1 MYLHEHLEINRY
13 FCGFSYL
20 WQIKNICMKITFC
33 NFIFLLFSFAAF
45 SQTPPAPETKVS
57 AYIGIVHPL
66 ITFTEQETTF
76 NFNNSYL
83 VGLTT
88 AIIIKKAE
96 KYAYNLELVAFVRS
110 QDGVSKASNLM
121 IHPGVT
127 RYFKNNFS
135 ITPRLGFES
144 NGRYGFTF
152 VFTKTMFK
160 AAKIHPVNFN
170 LVNLYRFGAEQ
181 PASITLAINLT
192 FGF

>member
-1 MYLHEHLEINRY
+1 MKPIYRTAFNMAFFFTMAIS
-13 FCGFSYL
+13 SYA
-20 WQIKNICMKITFC
+20 QNIPV
-33 NFIFLLFSFAAF
+33 
-45 SQTPPAPETKVS
+45 QETKTS
-57 AYIGIVHPL
+57 AYIGIVHP
-66 ITFTEQETTF
+66 IINFTKDATTF

-83 VGLTT
+83 AGLTT

-96 KYAYNLELVAFVRS
+96 NYAYSLELVAFVRA
-110 QDGVSKASNLM
+110 QDGNSRTSNLM
-121 IHPGVT
+121 FHPGVT
-127 RYFKNNFS
+127 RFFKKNYA

-160 AAKIHPVNFN
+160 VAKSHAVNFN

-181 PASITLAINLT
+181 PSSITFAVNLT